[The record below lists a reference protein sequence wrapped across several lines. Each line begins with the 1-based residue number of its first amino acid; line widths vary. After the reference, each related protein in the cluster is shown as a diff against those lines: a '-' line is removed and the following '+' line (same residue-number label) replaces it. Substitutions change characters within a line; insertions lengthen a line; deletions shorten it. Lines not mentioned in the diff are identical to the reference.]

1 MEDLPENIA
10 DAPEIELPSAE
21 KPQKKKKKPRGRP
34 ITSENA
40 RQMAISAAKAKK
52 IRKDARNQM
61 LSTLT
66 SKLDLGDELVKAWQ
80 MADGKQMDLIEK
92 ALRIVGLHHDQSPD
106 AQAQKVQINA
116 KTDSKVDAKVELP
129 TLNISFVD
137 AKKPEPKT
145 EG

>member
-1 MEDLPENIA
+1 MEELPENIA
-10 DAPEIELPSAE
+10 DAPEIELPSAT
-21 KPQKKKKKPRGRP
+21 KPQKKKPRGRP

-40 RQMAISAAKAKK
+40 KQMAISAAKAKK

-61 LSTLT
+61 LATLT
-66 SKLDLGDELVKAWQ
+66 TKLDLGDELVKAWQ
-80 MADGKQMDLIEK
+80 MADDKQMALIEK

-106 AQAQKVQINA
+106 AQAQKVQVSA
-116 KTDSKVDAKVELP
+116 KTESKVDAKVELP

>member
-1 MEDLPENIA
+1 MEELPENIA
-10 DAPEIELPSAE
+10 DTPEIEIPSAT
-21 KPQKKKKKPRGRP
+21 KPQKKKPRGRP

-40 RQMAISAAKAKK
+40 KQMAISAAKAKK

-61 LSTLT
+61 LATLT
-66 SKLDLGDELVKAWQ
+66 TKLDLGDELVKAWQ
-80 MADGKQMDLIEK
+80 MADDKQMALIEK